1 MLDAIAKPF
10 GLLLLWLYNL
20 TGNYGVAICLF
31 ALVITLILLPFM
43 MKSKRSSVK
52 MSRLTP
58 RVQELEKRH
67 GANKQKYQEEVAK
80 LYKEEHVNPA
90 SGCIWSLLPF
100 PILLALYQAIRK
112 PLTVMM
118 GVPSSLLADGGSIS
132 NMLNQ
137 LGFSTTYNQSYA
149 ELAKCQFIAKNFD
162 SFAPLSDKLQKVD
175 FSFLGLDLGAQPN
188 FKFFWSVDWSVTS
201 SWLPA
206 LGLFLIPVIA
216 AALTLLSSMVSLKTN
231 PTPEGTDNSQANSM
245 KTMMYLMPIMTLWF
259 GFVMPAALGLYW
271 IVTSVF
277 GVLRDLWMTQH
288 YKKIF
293 ALEDADFNA
302 RCAAKDR
309 EYASKHAATE
319 ELRAQNATTVNPNTS
334 KKKQQVLTKAQQ
346 DAKAAEWEKKNRPA
360 RAAEDGE
367 APSQVG
373 RRKYARGRAYNPD
386 RFSDSDTPEESEP
399 VKSAAP
405 AEKAEPVEEPAESV
419 DDTDILEPDEPETDN
434 WDEPSDDNSDDSSD
448 DHSND

>member
-1 MLDAIAKPF
+1 MFDAIAKPF

-20 TGNYGVAICLF
+20 TGNYGAAISLF
-31 ALVITLILLPFM
+31 ALVITMILLPFM

-52 MSRLTP
+52 MSRLAP
-58 RVQELEKRH
+58 RVKELEKRH
-67 GANKQKYQEEVAK
+67 GANKQKYQEEVSK
-80 LYKEEHVNPA
+80 LYREEKVNPA
-90 SGCIWSLLPF
+90 SGCIWSLIPF

-132 NMLNQ
+132 NMLTQ

-149 ELAKCQFIAKNFD
+149 EIAKCQFIAKNYD
-162 SFAPLSDKLQKVD
+162 SFAPLSDKLQKID

-188 FKFFWSVDWSVTS
+188 FKFFTSVDWSSTA

-216 AALTLLSSMVSLKTN
+216 AALTLVASMVSMKTN
-231 PTPEGTDNSQANSM
+231 PTPTGSEDGQANSM
-245 KTMMYLMPIMTLWF
+245 KTMLYMMPLMTLWF
-259 GFVMPAALGLYW
+259 GFIMPAALGLYW
-271 IVTSVF
+271 IATSVF
-277 GVLRDLWMTQH
+277 GVLRDLWMTHH
-288 YKKIF
+288 YKVLF
-293 ALEDADFNA
+293 ATEEAEFSA
-302 RCAAKDR
+302 RCAERDK

-346 DAKAAEWEKKNRPA
+346 DAKTAEWEKKNRPA
-360 RAAEDGE
+360 KAQENAE

-373 RRKYARGRAYNPD
+373 KRRYARGRAYVPD
-386 RFSDSDTPEESEP
+386 RFSASETVPETTEI
-399 VKSAAP
+399 A
-405 AEKAEPVEEPAESV
+405 
-419 DDTDILEPDEPETDN
+419 EPETDSQ
-434 WDEPSDDNSDDSSD
+434 DETFGDSS
-448 DHSND
+448 ND